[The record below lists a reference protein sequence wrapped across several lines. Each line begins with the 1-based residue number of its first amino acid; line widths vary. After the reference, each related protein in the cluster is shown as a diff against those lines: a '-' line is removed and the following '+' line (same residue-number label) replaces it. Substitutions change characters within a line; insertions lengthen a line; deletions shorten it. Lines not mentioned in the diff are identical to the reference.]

1 MEKIG
6 FLLEA
11 NNNTGG
17 GHFWRC
23 LNLAK
28 ILKKRNRIFYFISKN
43 LNKSFVQTLRK
54 EKINYLNINSLKKI
68 SCIKDILKK
77 EKIEV
82 FISDYYHLDVKKKK
96 EIKKMVKTFI
106 VIDDFTHKKPYT
118 KNSLREQV
126 ESDAMKVINCTSS
139 TLYKDFAFNL
149 FKNNPFNPLNIF
161 FFIIGFY
168 TYFIRNDMRE
178 LICIARKLK

>member
-82 FISDYYHLDVKKKK
+82 FISDYY
-96 EIKKMVKTFI
+96 
-106 VIDDFTHKKPYT
+106 
-118 KNSLREQV
+118 
-126 ESDAMKVINCTSS
+126 
-139 TLYKDFAFNL
+139 L
-149 FKNNPFNPLNIF
+149 FRCIF
-161 FFIIGFY
+161 
-168 TYFIRNDMRE
+168 
-178 LICIARKLK
+178 